1 MFQPTI
7 ELKKESIV
15 LKELTFDDKAG
26 HWRYN
31 LFYSPA
37 SIDNSKELVCED
49 RKDVVE
55 RSSDVFALFYHEKC
69 FTLICRSWRIRDD
82 AGKLRLPTPQKKL
95 LRRGHLGV
103 GDEDGSSEL
112 GIEYTDDNEQSN
124 ASIDEEGNGS
134 KQASK
139 KKRKLTNSSK

>member
-82 AGKLRLPTPQKKL
+82 AGKLRLPTPRGKL
-95 LRRGHLGV
+95 LYRDNLG
-103 GDEDGSSEL
+103 DRLSMEEYESEEESSSE
-112 GIEYTDDNEQSN
+112 
-124 ASIDEEGNGS
+124 EES
-134 KQASK
+134 LSEEESARD
-139 KKRKLTNSSK
+139 KKRKLNA